1 MPVDRLAQFGDGRP
15 AVVATRDKSSNPA
28 TPSRRDKI
36 RESSAHQDPMLKDYR
51 LGECLGKG
59 AFGSVYKAFN
69 WNTGEAVAV
78 KQIKLGDLPKSE
90 LRMIESEID
99 LLKNLHHDNIVK
111 YIGFVKSTDCLN
123 IILEYCENGSLHS
136 ICKAYGKFPENLV
149 GVYMTQVLQGLQY
162 LHDQGVIH
170 RDIKGANILTTK
182 DGTVKLADFGVST
195 STLAGGQDKE
205 AQVVGTPY
213 WMAPEIIQ
221 LSGASSA
228 SDIWS
233 VGCTVIELLQGK
245 PPYHNLAAM
254 PALFAIV
261 NDDHPPL
268 PEGISAAARD
278 FLMQCFQKDPNLRVT
293 ARKLLKHAWI
303 IGCRRADAPVAK
315 APANFNQAVEEVK
328 QWNKALNSSDAH
340 LRTSTGSDA
349 PPPSRFPG
357 GTPAKGPLSMQKSKF
372 AGVQAFKT
380 PELADN
386 DNWDN
391 DFDTT
396 ISPSA
401 LQLPHLRAQDNFG
414 GMLSSD
420 RLKAF
425 ASANDLRNDN
435 SYDDDFEGELLTIK
449 GPSQHDLDLQQQT
462 IRPISKAAA
471 QMAEP
476 RRHTRQRSVPLNP
489 ASSPMQPT
497 RSPPKANFGNKF
509 ELPTRHDIAFREQ
522 SAEDYSDLFVEN
534 DNIFNQR
541 VNQVKKGIRGPDSP
555 QLFHPSDLTSLP
567 RSMLAPDGGSIKKK
581 PAARPSVLPDRPMR
595 RTRSTVEI
603 QKFAEDDDED
613 FSDVFGPESSN
624 ATKPVS
630 DRGSEDGGLMLLS
643 KVSSNSW
650 LGDDEDEDDPF
661 ALMDPGWDE
670 MDLEA
675 NIARDRHAR
684 LAERVEDLV
693 RSLTME
699 QGEATLVEIAQDL
712 LALLWENTEAK
723 NLIISAHGLLP
734 ILEILEP
741 CTVKS
746 KQYMILQL
754 LKVVNAIILDDV
766 EIQENLCF
774 VGGMPIITKFAAR
787 QYSDE
792 IRLEAAAF
800 VRQMY
805 QTSTLTLQMFVS
817 AGGLNV
823 LVEFLDEDY
832 DNARDLVLIGV
843 NGIWNV
849 FELQGPTPKNDFC
862 RIFSRSKILYPLAL
876 VLHRVLDEEREDE
889 LGELIEGR
897 IVNIFYLFSQAEN
910 YVKEVVADR
919 QVLKSVLKDLR
930 RMTPVHQITMLKF
943 IRNLSML
950 STTIETL
957 HSADAIEFLI
967 DLLSYSMKKG
977 QIHFREMS
985 NQVLNTLFN
994 LCRLSKERQ
1003 EDAAVGGIIPL
1014 LLRIMRTDRPPKEFV
1029 LPILCDMAHSGSKG
1043 RRYLWQNKG
1052 LEFFVSLLTD
1062 QYWQVTALDAIL
1074 VWLQEETANVESYLI
1089 DGSFTR
1095 AIIAGFN
1102 TNRLN
1107 SFDSNLLEPL
1117 LKLLRLSPGV
1127 AASLAKPE
1135 MFAGIAQRL
1144 GHKKAVVRLN
1154 LLRLVRTIIDACD
1167 TTLGNGDGTTSLN
1180 SAQVRSLMEVI
1191 QTLAEIDS
1199 AVLVRNLAAELV
1211 RSHLDGR
1218 PSPSAIMRHDS
1229 IASSQTSSASSSR
1242 RSATRR
1248 NTSYTPPSLQSSTS
1262 FPQTPTH
1269 RSRAS
1274 LAGNALIEVAAS
1286 PRRGAPGG
1294 GGGGGVP
1301 SVLDRD
1307 NLLFQ
1312 QYRPRSRDGTNLPR
1326 RVSGDASST
1335 TSSHSSSGLMMP
1347 PSSASSAAKS
1357 RLPRTSLASMT
1368 SRGGVLGSGAA
1379 GIRGEPAPP
1388 MVVRSD
1394 SSTSNKENGGGVGAA
1409 RMMMGPWG
1417 AAAAIAGAGGGAGL
1431 GIVGGSGSGGSSS
1444 RRESMARDPTGK
1456 RRVRAPSDAK
1466 W

>member
-1 MPVDRLAQFGDGRP
+1 MLPERQFHANGRAAVASRERPMPG
-15 AVVATRDKSSNPA
+15 
-28 TPSRRDKI
+28 TPSRKEKH
-36 RESSAHQDPMLKDYR
+36 RESSALQDPGLKDYR

-69 WNTGEAVAV
+69 WGNGEAVAV
-78 KQIKLGDLPKSE
+78 KQIKLADLPKSE
-90 LRMIESEID
+90 LRMIESEIN

-111 YIGFVKSTDCLN
+111 YIGYVKSVDALN

-293 ARKLLKHAWI
+293 ARKLLRHAWI
-303 IGCRRADAPVAK
+303 TGCRRTEAPVSK
-315 APANFNQAVEEVK
+315 APANFSDAVEEVK
-328 QWNKALNSSDAH
+328 QWNKALKSSESS
-340 LRTSTGSDA
+340 LRASTGSESG
-349 PPPSRFPG
+349 PSTRFLG
-357 GTPAKGPLSMQKSKF
+357 GTPAKSSLALPKPRPGAEAFSK
-372 AGVQAFKT
+372 
-380 PELADN
+380 PELADD
-386 DNWDN
+386 DNWDD
-391 DFDTT
+391 DFATA

-401 LQLPHLRAQDNFG
+401 LQLPHLKPQDNFG
-414 GMLSSD
+414 GLLSSD

-425 ASANDLRNDN
+425 ASVNDGRND
-435 SYDDDFEGELLTIK
+435 SSAYDDDFEGELMTIK
-449 GPSQHDLDLQQQT
+449 GPNHWQDNDPQEQT
-462 IRPISKAAA
+462 IRPLPKKTTKTP
-471 QMAEP
+471 EP
-476 RRHTRQRSVPLNP
+476 KSHSRNK
-489 ASSPMQPT
+489 SSSSRAVGSGRT
-497 RSPPKANFGNKF
+497 RSPTKSHFNNKF
-509 ELPTRHDIAFREQ
+509 ELPSRPDVVYREH
-522 SAEDYSDLFVEN
+522 SVEDFSDLFVDN
-534 DNIFNQR
+534 DSVFAHK
-541 VNQVKKGIRGPDSP
+541 VNQAVRRGSRQSDAP
-555 QLFHPSDLTSLP
+555 QLFHPSDLTTLP
-567 RSMLAPDGGSIKKK
+567 RSMQDPVGSSIKKK
-581 PAARPSVLPDRPMR
+581 PSSRPSVLPDRPMR
-595 RTRSTVEI
+595 RTRSSIEI

-613 FSDVFGPESSN
+613 FSDIFGPEDSIAEKEESE
-624 ATKPVS
+624 
-630 DRGSEDGGLMLLS
+630 RGSEDGGLMLMS
-643 KVSSNSW
+643 RVSSNSW

-661 ALMDPGWDE
+661 ASMDPGWDE

-684 LAERVEDLV
+684 LAEKVEGLV
-693 RSLTME
+693 RSLKTTE
-699 QGEATLVEIAQDL
+699 GEDALAEFSEDL
-712 LALLWENTEAK
+712 LALLWENSEVK

-746 KQYMILQL
+746 RQYMILQL

-774 VGGMPIITKFAAR
+774 VGGIPIITKFAAR

-832 DNARDLVLIGV
+832 DVTRDLVLIGV

-876 VLHRVLDEEREDE
+876 VLHRVLDEEGEDE

-930 RMTPVHQITMLKF
+930 RMTPIHQITMLKF
-943 IRNLSML
+943 IKNLSML
-950 STTIETL
+950 STTIESL

-977 QIHFREMS
+977 QTHFREIS

-1014 LLRIMRTDRPPKEFV
+1014 LLRIMQTDRPPKEFA

-1052 LEFFVSLLTD
+1052 LDFYVSLLTD

-1074 VWLQEETANVESYLI
+1074 IWLQEETANVESHLVE
-1089 DGSFTR
+1089 GSFTR
-1095 AIIAGFN
+1095 AIVSCFG

-1107 SFDSNLLEPL
+1107 AFDSNLLEPL
-1117 LKLLRLSPGV
+1117 LKLLRLSPSV

-1154 LLRLVRTIIDACD
+1154 LLRLVRTIVDACEPG
-1167 TTLGNGDGTTSLN
+1167 LGSGDGTRSLN
-1180 SAQVRSLMEVI
+1180 SSQVRSLMAAI
-1191 QTLAEIDS
+1191 QTLSEKDS
-1199 AVLVRNLAAELV
+1199 AVLVRNLASELV
-1211 RSHLDGR
+1211 KSNIEGSGR
-1218 PSPSAIMRHDS
+1218 PHENVPSS
-1229 IASSQTSSASSSR
+1229 VPSSTSSR
-1242 RSATRR
+1242 RGSRR
-1248 NTSYTPPSLQSSTS
+1248 NTSYTPPGLHSSMS
-1262 FPQTPTH
+1262 VPQTPTH

-1274 LAGNALIEVAAS
+1274 LAGNAYIEVAAS
-1286 PRRGAPGG
+1286 PRRSAAVEREGM
-1294 GGGGGVP
+1294 
-1301 SVLDRD
+1301 L
-1307 NLLFQ
+1307 
-1312 QYRPRSRDGTNLPR
+1312 YRPRSRDGPTGIPR
-1326 RVSGDASST
+1326 RISGEF
-1335 TSSHSSSGLMMP
+1335 G
-1347 PSSASSAAKS
+1347 AAGKS
-1357 RLPRTSLASMT
+1357 RLPRTSLAGGSGSRSAVGVSGNGNSSAIG
-1368 SRGGVLGSGAA
+1368 SRGD
-1379 GIRGEPAPP
+1379 IP
-1388 MVVRSD
+1388 MVVRSE
-1394 SSTSNKENGGGVGAA
+1394 SSMSNKENVGRAPGSRDGLGSRDGG
-1409 RMMMGPWG
+1409 MPPP
-1417 AAAAIAGAGGGAGL
+1417 AGL
-1431 GIVGGSGSGGSSS
+1431 SGASG
-1444 RRESMARDPTGK
+1444 AVGK
-1456 RRVRAPSDAK
+1456 RRSRVPGEIK
-1466 W
+1466 WP